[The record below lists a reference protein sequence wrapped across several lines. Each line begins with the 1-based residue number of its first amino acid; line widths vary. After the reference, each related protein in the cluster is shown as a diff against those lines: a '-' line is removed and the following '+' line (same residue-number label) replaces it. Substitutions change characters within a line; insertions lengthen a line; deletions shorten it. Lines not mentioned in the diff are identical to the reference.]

1 MLEMIHVEADPRDR
15 GHVTFASGLALGLML
30 KSEPSPANTAQKTS
44 SSSSSRFFSDAQAQD
59 REQANSLLSDRIR
72 ELEKQLA
79 DSKQDQ
85 HLVLTDRLAFFKK
98 YHAQVSLQP
107 FDQDMKVTPEMAAL
121 LDLSPEEK
129 RAVEAH
135 LAEMKNQ
142 LGKLQDADTVL
153 SKQTA
158 NSVSYD
164 IAADKEGDTLKDKL
178 HGLLVG
184 DIGDDRAEVLM
195 GGNPYVF
202 NSQLAG
208 FMESKE
214 QIEISWTQPANPSTY
229 TVRQNQFNSNGAPT
243 GSSSISGSLQP
254 EFQKYLPDGAKP

>member
-1 MLEMIHVEADPRDR
+1 MSKQTLAIVGVLA
-15 GHVTFASGLALGLML
+15 VTFASGLALGLML
-30 KSEPSPANTAQKTS
+30 KSGPGPSEIAQKSASSTS
-44 SSSSSRFFSDAQAQD
+44 RGFFSDAQAQD

-79 DSKQDQ
+79 DSKQDPQ
-85 HLVLTDRLAFFKK
+85 LVLADRLAFFKK
-98 YHAQVSLQP
+98 FHGQVNLQP
-107 FDQDMKVTPEMAAL
+107 FDQDLKVTPEMAAL

-129 RAVEAH
+129 RAVEGH
-135 LAEMKNQ
+135 LAEMKDE

-178 HGLLVG
+178 HGLVVG
-184 DIGDDRAEVLM
+184 DIGDDRAEVFM
-195 GGNPYVF
+195 DGSPYTF
-202 NSQLAG
+202 SSELAG

-214 QIEISWTQPANPSTY
+214 QIEISWTQPGNPSTY
-229 TVRQNQFNSNGAPT
+229 TVRQNRFDPTGAPT
-243 GSSSISGSLQP
+243 GSSSMSGSLQP

>member
-1 MLEMIHVEADPRDR
+1 MSKQTLAIVGVLA
-15 GHVTFASGLALGLML
+15 VTFASGLALGLML
-30 KSEPSPANTAQKTS
+30 KSEPGPADGAQEIS
-44 SSSSSRFFSDAQAQD
+44 SSSSPGFFSDAQAQD

-79 DSKQDQ
+79 DSKQDKQ
-85 HLVLTDRLAFFKK
+85 LALADRLAFFKK
-98 YHAQVSLQP
+98 FHGQVSLQP
-107 FDQDMKVTPEMAAL
+107 FDQEMKVTPEMAAL

-129 RAVEAH
+129 QAVEAH
-135 LAEMKNQ
+135 LEEMKSE

-178 HGLLVG
+178 HGFLVG
-184 DIGDDRAEVLM
+184 DIGVDRAEVLM
-195 GGNPYVF
+195 GGNSYAF
-202 NSQLAG
+202 SSELAG

-214 QIEISWTQPANPSTY
+214 QIEISWTQPGSPSTY
-229 TVRQNQFNSNGAPT
+229 TVRQNRFDSTGVST
-243 GSSSISGSLQP
+243 GSSSMTGSLQP